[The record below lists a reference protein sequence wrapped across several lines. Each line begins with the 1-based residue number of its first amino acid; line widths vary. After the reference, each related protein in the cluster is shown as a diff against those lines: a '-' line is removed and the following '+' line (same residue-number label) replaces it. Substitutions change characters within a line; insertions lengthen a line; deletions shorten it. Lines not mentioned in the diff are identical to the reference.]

1 MRGGAPSLMN
11 AATVPG
17 VLMTPT
23 RYYVG
28 TDRRVYAD
36 FPPQLGY
43 PCGLMGVPVLGG
55 GGVADRYAQTGRVTA
70 TDRYAPAQMPQVVVI
85 FIGTERRPYAMEPVS
100 AAATTLPITSHG
112 WVNGASSLSLTDAGH
127 LIGALHAS
135 ATFTVSRGG
144 EADGRLTLVA
154 ELVSYLQD
162 LTTQLNIL
170 LGRVAVCESL
180 IPVPTP
186 PPVPPVLFPNPA
198 LYTLG
203 AAVLPVASD
212 AE

>member
-28 TDRRVYAD
+28 TDRRVYVD

-70 TDRYAPAQMPQVVVI
+70 TDQYTPTQLPQVVVI

-100 AAATTLPITSHG
+100 AAATTIPITSHG
-112 WVNGASSLSLTDAGH
+112 WVNGASSLSLTDAGN
-127 LIGALHAS
+127 LIAALHAS

-170 LGRVAVCESL
+170 LGRVAVCEAA
-180 IPVPTP
+180 IPIPTP
-186 PPVPPVLFPNPA
+186 PPIPPVTFPDPA
-198 LYTLG
+198 DYTLG
-203 AAVLPVASD
+203 AAALPVASD